1 MRKAKS
7 ISECFAV
14 LVDTRTGPHTLHK
27 LHDMLVIALCATICG
42 ADSYYDFEHFGRCRE
57 DWLKKFLGLEL
68 PNGIPSHDTFN
79 RVFSRLDTGLFELCF
94 RMWIDDVRA
103 TMQRE
108 VLKTEPNPRR
118 EVIAIDGKA
127 LKSVPTQSGNVPYM
141 VSAWASAQELVIGQ
155 VRTDEKSNEIT
166 AIPQLLHFLA
176 LNGSIVTI
184 DAAGC
189 QKKVVAKIVSKGA
202 DYMIGLKGNQ
212 PTMLEEMSLLFSAA
226 LKSNPRVFQSHTTV
240 DKQSGRVEE
249 RTCYQTDDIG
259 WFADREEWAGLRSVC
274 RVDSRRTVKGI
285 TSEETRYYI
294 SSLPVDPNLAL
305 ETIRTHWGIENKL
318 HWTLDVRFREDDS
331 RVRNA
336 NAAQNLNVIRKVAID
351 LLKADRTTRHT
362 FKKKLRTL
370 MWNDE
375 ILQHIIIGK

>member
-1 MRKAKS
+1 MKKAKS

-14 LVDTRTGPHTLHK
+14 LTDVRTGPHTLHK

-42 ADSYYDFEHFGRCRE
+42 ADSYYDFQLFGECRE
-57 DWLKKFLGLEL
+57 EWLKKFLGLEL

-103 TMQRE
+103 TLQAE
-108 VLKTEPNPRR
+108 VLKTDPTPRK
-118 EVIAIDGKA
+118 ELIAIDGKA
-127 LKSVPTQSGNVPYM
+127 LKSVPTESGNVPYM
-141 VSAWASAQELVIGQ
+141 VSAWASGQELVIGQ
-155 VRTDEKSNEIT
+155 VKTDEKSNEIT
-166 AIPQLLHFLA
+166 AIPQLLQLLA
-176 LNGSIVTI
+176 IKGCIVTI

-189 QKKVVAKIVSKGA
+189 QKRIVSEITGRGG

-212 PTMLEEMSLLFSAA
+212 PTMLEEMALYFSDA
-226 LKSNPRVFQSHTTV
+226 LRRDPNALRRHSTL

-249 RTCYQTDDIG
+249 RICYQTDDIG
-259 WFADREEWAGLRSVC
+259 WFEDKSEWTGLKSVC
-274 RVDSRRTVKGI
+274 RVDTRRTVKGV

-294 SSLPVDPNLAL
+294 SSLDVNPKLAL
-305 ETIRTHWGIENKL
+305 ETIRGHWGIENKL
-318 HWTLDVRFREDDS
+318 HWILDVRFKEDSS

-336 NAAQNLNVIRKVAID
+336 AAAQNLDVIRKVAID
-351 LLKADRTTRHT
+351 LLRADRTTRHT
-362 FKKKLRTL
+362 FKKKMRLM

-375 ILQHIIIGK
+375 MLQHIIIGK